1 MLKQYLQLKLSQK
14 LSPQQI
20 QLMKLIELPLQELE
34 ERLSR
39 EIEENPALESGKEK
53 DEDDY
58 FDNDSDSDS
67 DYDDQSNNDDGDIN
81 VEDYLSDDD
90 TPDYKLKSNNY
101 SDDDEEKSLPF
112 VSGISFNQFL
122 KNQLATFS
130 LKGDDQKIA
139 EFLVGSVDQSGYI
152 RADLLDIVDDLAF
165 TMGVYTN
172 SESLLKILKKIH
184 LLDPP
189 GVGARDLKECLV
201 IQLKRKNQTKSVENA
216 TTILES
222 YFDLFIKKHY
232 KKIIQKL
239 NIDEDSLRDSI
250 KEIEKLNPK
259 PGSAFSEPTKMNST
273 IIPDFK
279 IEIIDNQLV
288 LNLNSRN
295 APELF
300 VSNEYKN
307 MLSGYQENKKVS
319 KSQKQA
325 VTFIKQKL
333 DAAKWFIDAIN
344 QRNQT
349 LLITMKTIMDF
360 QKKYFLSGDESNL
373 KPMILKDIAEKI
385 NMDISTISRV
395 ANSKYVDTPYGIK
408 LIKSFFSEGITND
421 KGIEVSTIEIKKEL
435 QLIIDKENK
444 SKPYTDDELTKKINE
459 KGYPIARRTV
469 AKYREMIG
477 APVARLRKKL

>member
-1 MLKQYLQLKLSQK
+1 
-14 LSPQQI
+14 
-20 QLMKLIELPLQELE
+20 
-34 ERLSR
+34 
-39 EIEENPALESGKEK
+39 
-53 DEDDY
+53 
-58 FDNDSDSDS
+58 
-67 DYDDQSNNDDGDIN
+67 
-81 VEDYLSDDD
+81 
-90 TPDYKLKSNNY
+90 
-101 SDDDEEKSLPF
+101 
-112 VSGISFNQFL
+112 
-122 KNQLATFS
+122 
-130 LKGDDQKIA
+130 
-139 EFLVGSVDQSGYI
+139 
-152 RADLLDIVDDLAF
+152 
-165 TMGVYTN
+165 
-172 SESLLKILKKIH
+172 
-184 LLDPP
+184 
-189 GVGARDLKECLV
+189 
-201 IQLKRKNQTKSVENA
+201 
-216 TTILES
+216 
-222 YFDLFIKKHY
+222 
-232 KKIIQKL
+232 
-239 NIDEDSLRDSI
+239 
-250 KEIEKLNPK
+250 
-259 PGSAFSEPTKMNST
+259 MNST

-279 IEIIDNQLV
+279 IEIVDNQLI

-300 VSNEYKN
+300 VSSEYKN

-395 ANSKYVDTPYGIK
+395 ANSKYVYTPYGIK

-421 KGIEVSTIEIKKEL
+421 KGVEVSTIEIKKEL